1 MEVYQPLV
9 KFYEAIEIDPR
20 IGVTHISLYMALL
33 MQWNLNGGSNPVE

>member
-33 MQWNLNGGSNPVE
+33 MQWNLMVAQIQ